1 MRLLPQYEIV
11 EQTETKLVFHHR
23 NGLLLTLFLL
33 FWILGFGG
41 IPLGMLVLISSEY
54 GVTTLACQRAE
65 EPKQINCQWSQSQY
79 LGLVT
84 TVQDRPIEQVTTAKL
99 DSAQWS
105 NGQGGGTKKV
115 WVSMVTRNGTTKLF
129 ESQFAIESG
138 FQPTFQPEVVANVQ
152 AFINSQRPSLTLE
165 EDLRLS
171 EGFWGGALV
180 FLPFPL
186 LAALIA
192 YGGFRAQTLLL
203 DKVSNLF
210 TCNIRTL
217 LGTRIKTY
225 PLDMLQS
232 IQVKERWDD
241 YTTYQLIFRFKSGEK
256 YGLPYIY
263 QASKVQQVADQCRDF
278 LALPSEENL

>member
-1 MRLLPQYEIV
+1 MRLLPQYEVV
-11 EQTETKLVFHHR
+11 ERTETKLVFHHR
-23 NGLLLTLFLL
+23 HGLLLNL
-33 FWILGFGG
+33 FWLLWMSLFGG
-41 IPLGMLVLISSEY
+41 APLGMLILISSGY
-54 GVTTLACQRAE
+54 GVVTLTCQRTE
-65 EPKQINCQWSQSQY
+65 QKQIDCQWSKSQY
-79 LGLVT
+79 LGLIT
-84 TVQDRPIEQVTTAKL
+84 TVRDRPINQVIAAKL
-99 DSAQWS
+99 SSAQWS

-138 FQPTFQPEVVANVQ
+138 FQPTFQPEVAANVQ

-186 LAALIA
+186 LAAFIG